1 MVLLLIIPN
10 VFAFNPFYKILGL
23 FVKFSPEITA
33 ANVYPVKIRPG
44 DVLLLNVTAR
54 DVYGIDKV
62 TAKVYHENG
71 FDLVELNR
79 KKGNNY
85 QGTWICHH
93 SLNMKWYDI
102 DIEVINLQ
110 GISSFTKTQYQD
122 PTKSHPAAEVTA
134 GTFDVGDFTF
144 QGNVSVSSIVGW
156 DGWIPAQETWL
167 YDSSD
172 DPTYTFN
179 INGNKT
185 GKYSAGMKLKL
196 TQTSEKYFYIAAV
209 SYSSPN
215 TTITVNGAGLYNI
228 SNAAITSP
236 YYSHHASP
244 LGFPIKM
251 IPGYVKARAY
261 LSADQDDMTVNTWNK
276 TLLNTE
282 SYDIDSNFDTAN
294 NRFVVPITGYY
305 HVIGRINWEGTS
317 GNYYG
322 VFKSAIYVDPLGAG
336 SPAVASQTTVYQG
349 STSADQPLSINIDD
363 ILYLTATD
371 RVYLYGYNS
380 LGVVDV
386 DSGSTYTFMAIS
398 LISVI

>member
-1 MVLLLIIPN
+1 
-10 VFAFNPFYKILGL
+10 
-23 FVKFSPEITA
+23 
-33 ANVYPVKIRPG
+33 
-44 DVLLLNVTAR
+44 
-54 DVYGIDKV
+54 
-62 TAKVYHENG
+62 
-71 FDLVELNR
+71 
-79 KKGNNY
+79 
-85 QGTWICHH
+85 
-93 SLNMKWYDI
+93 
-102 DIEVINLQ
+102 
-110 GISSFTKTQYQD
+110 
-122 PTKSHPAAEVTA
+122 
-134 GTFDVGDFTF
+134 
-144 QGNVSVSSIVGW
+144 
-156 DGWIPAQETWL
+156 
-167 YDSSD
+167 
-172 DPTYTFN
+172 
-179 INGNKT
+179 
-185 GKYSAGMKLKL
+185 
-196 TQTSEKYFYIAAV
+196 
-209 SYSSPN
+209 
-215 TTITVNGAGLYNI
+215 
-228 SNAAITSP
+228 
-236 YYSHHASP
+236 
-244 LGFPIKM
+244 M